1 MKTLIALCLGAMI
14 SLSAQA
20 ADILDH
26 HDHSFVEKAAKSG
39 MEEVS
44 ISKVAVDR
52 TQNTAVKEFAQMMVD
67 DHSGANNQLTQLAAN
82 KGVTLPMDKTNVE
95 KWSTRSLRDFDQ
107 EYIDQMIKDHKDA
120 VELFENEAKKG
131 DDVDVKAF
139 AEKTLPTLMAHLD
152 KAKALRAQIK

>member
-1 MKTLIALCLGAMI
+1 M
-14 SLSAQA
+14 SAYA
-20 ADILDH
+20 GDMLDH
-26 HDHSFVEKAAKSG
+26 HDHGFVEKAAKSG

-44 ISKVAVDR
+44 ISKVAVER

-67 DHSGANNQLTQLAAN
+67 DHSGANTQLTTLAST
-82 KGVTLPMDKTNVE
+82 KGVTLPADKTNVE

-107 EYIDQMIKDHKDA
+107 EYVDQMIKDHKDA

-131 DDVDVKAF
+131 DDADVKAF
-139 AEKTLPTLMAHLD
+139 AERTLPTLMTHLD